1 MKFLYDIMQK
11 TSGNNGNYRNVK
23 PILTRGNQMKLLA
36 AKRDHPEA
44 PKPKAE
50 FLTPGPNARTDNEM
64 KALWYSDRVVKV
76 TDRLRDYIQDIDDRV
91 QRAAREHRDKFV
103 PPTPP
108 PLPNPPT
115 EPPLRGS
122 QALEAARQTQ
132 EMAQYLAN
140 MAKKAVDDAKVHMN
154 ETAHNISE
162 VVADKVAKAIEVE
175 MGHLLTTLPPTE
187 PPTVPPQFVI
197 EAKTPPAPGA
207 GGAPGGPGGA
217 PGAPGSPG
225 GLPPAPAPAPGDVP
239 AVEGPAAAEGEP
251 ASLLSYLSRRVQKH

>member
-1 MKFLYDIMQK
+1 
-11 TSGNNGNYRNVK
+11 
-23 PILTRGNQMKLLA
+23 MKLLA

-64 KALWYSDRVVKV
+64 KALWYSDRALKV
-76 TDRLRDYIQDIDDRV
+76 TDRLNDYIKDIDDRV

-115 EPPLRGS
+115 EPPLRGA

-132 EMAQYLAN
+132 QMATYLAN

-162 VVADKVAKAIEVE
+162 AVAEKVAKAIEVE

-187 PPTVPPQFVI
+187 PPTVPPSFVI
-197 EAKTPPAPGA
+197 EAKAAPSPP
-207 GGAPGGPGGA
+207 GAPGGPGGPA
-217 PGAPGSPG
+217 
-225 GLPPAPAPAPGDVP
+225 GLPPAPAPGDVP
-239 AVEGPAAAEGEP
+239 AVDGPAAAEG
-251 ASLLSYLSRRVQKH
+251 